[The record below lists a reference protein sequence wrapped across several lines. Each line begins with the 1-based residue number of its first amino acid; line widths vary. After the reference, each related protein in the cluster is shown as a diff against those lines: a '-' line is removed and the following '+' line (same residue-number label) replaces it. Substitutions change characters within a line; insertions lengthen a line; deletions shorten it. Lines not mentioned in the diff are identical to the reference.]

1 MRIDCAR
8 EAPEAVTADVAII
21 GSGAAGQAA
30 ARRLLARRCSVV
42 LIESGGIDHEES
54 SADLNRGDIVGQPY
68 HPLEQS
74 RLRFFGGTTA
84 IWGGRCAE
92 FDAIDFERRDWVPNS
107 GWPIGPRDIHG
118 YLAEAR
124 AMLGVGRVDTPR
136 LPPPPLLQR
145 LSMDE
150 LAVRWWSFDPTFDR
164 FTIDRAEGFERDSR
178 CTLLMHATVR
188 EVVLAADAGSVE
200 RLDVRTSGGRAIDV
214 RARHVI
220 LAAGGIENP
229 RILLASN
236 SIATNGIG
244 NAYDLVGRYFMEHPH
259 GRGGRIVGRAD
270 WRWLSAFAKR
280 RVNGI
285 EVAPALTPSEALQ
298 RREGLLNSSLTVAV
312 RQPAGGNHPLP
323 KRAYLHVKHSTAPT
337 RLGRSM
343 WRATK
348 QLVRGYTGLTGPL
361 HPWAMKRIGGL
372 DLALV
377 IRAEQAPDPDS
388 RVKLNGHRDATGM
401 PRVALDWRLSALDVD
416 SVAGLVRS
424 LGRESRRLGLG
435 TVEPAAW
442 LADADKRWVVDDLI
456 SAHPIGGFH
465 HMGTTRM
472 ASDPRRGVTDGWGRV
487 HGLPNLHIAGSSLF
501 PTGGWANPT
510 LTILALSLRT
520 ADRIADELHSSTGRG
535 GMAKSGADGTTGW
548 ALQ

>member
-1 MRIDCAR
+1 MRIDCAWD
-8 EAPEAVTADVAII
+8 APEAVTADVAIV

-30 ARRLLARRCSVV
+30 ARRLLSRRCSVV
-42 LIESGGIDHEES
+42 LIESGGLDHDEA
-54 SADLNRGDIVGQPY
+54 SADFNRGEVVGQPY
-68 HPLEQS
+68 HPLEHA

-92 FDAIDFERRDWVPNS
+92 YDAIDFERREWVPHS
-107 GWPIGPRDIHG
+107 GWPIEVRDIHG

-124 AMLGVGRVDTPR
+124 SLLERVDAAR
-136 LPPPPLLQR
+136 LPPPPLLQG
-145 LSMDE
+145 LSSEE
-150 LAVRWWSFDPTFDR
+150 LAVRWWSFDPVFDR
-164 FTIDRAEGFERDSR
+164 FTIDRAEDLEQDPR

-188 EVVLAADAGSVE
+188 EAMLAPDASSVE
-200 RLDVRTSGGRAIDV
+200 RLDVRTPGGRTIDV
-214 RARHVI
+214 RAKHVL

-236 SIATNGIG
+236 SVASNGVG
-244 NAYDLVGRYFMEHPH
+244 NSYDLVGRYFMEHPH

-280 RVNGI
+280 RVNGVEI
-285 EVAPALTPSEALQ
+285 SPALTPSEALQ

-323 KRAYLHVKHSTAPT
+323 KRAYLHVKHRTAPT

-343 WRATK
+343 WKITK

-361 HPWAMKRIGGL
+361 HPWAVKRFGGL

-377 IRAEQAPDPDS
+377 IRAEQAPNPDS
-388 RVKLNGHRDATGM
+388 RVKLDSSRDAIGM
-401 PRVALDWRLSALDVD
+401 PRVALDWRLSAIDVD
-416 SVAGLVRS
+416 SVGGLVRA
-424 LGRESRRLGLG
+424 LDRESRRLGLG
-435 TVEPAAW
+435 MVESAAW
-442 LADADKRWVVDDLI
+442 LADAEKRWVSDDLI

-465 HMGTTRM
+465 HIGTTRM

-501 PTGGWANPT
+501 PTAGWANPT

-520 ADRIADELHSSTGRG
+520 ADRIADELHSSVGRRNISR
-535 GMAKSGADGTTGW
+535 MGADGTIG
-548 ALQ
+548 